1 MTGGSVGGILI
12 GVMAETPSPALSIET
27 FLEEARRLFWFG

>member
-12 GVMAETPSPALSIET
+12 GVMAETPSLALS
-27 FLEEARRLFWFG
+27 FLEEARRLFWLG